1 MTIRENIIADVNK
14 INNPALLNQI
24 FEYIQL
30 LKQNKA
36 LKINNKKSV
45 LSFAG
50 TLEKGQAQEIQKLIS
65 DEFSNLCNPEL

>member
-1 MTIRENIIADVNK
+1 MTIRENIISDIGK

-24 FEYIQL
+24 FDYIQL

-36 LKINNKKSV
+36 LKINNIDKV

-50 TLEKGQAQEIQKLIS
+50 TLDNKQTKEIQELIV
-65 DEFSNLCNPEL
+65 DEFNNIEGEW

>member
-1 MTIRENIIADVNK
+1 MTIRENIIDDLSK

-30 LKQNKA
+30 IKQNKA
-36 LKINNKKSV
+36 LKINNKDIV

-50 TLEKGQAQEIQKLIS
+50 SLDNKQTKEIQKLILN
-65 DEFSNLCNPEL
+65 EFNSIEGEW

>member
-1 MTIRENIIADVNK
+1 MTIRENIISDLSK

-36 LKINNKKSV
+36 LKINNREKV

-50 TLEKGQAQEIQKLIS
+50 SLDNKQTKEIQKLIA
-65 DEFSNLCNPEL
+65 DEFDNIEGEW

>member
-1 MTIRENIIADVNK
+1 MTIRENIIADISK

-30 LKQNKA
+30 VKQNKA
-36 LKINNKKSV
+36 LKINNKDNV

-50 TLEKGQAQEIQKLIS
+50 SLDNKQAKEIQSLILE
-65 DEFSNLCNPEL
+65 EFNTVEGEW